1 MERREFL
8 KQGGAVATGVG
19 ATALAAPAVVTAQSP
34 TLQWRLASSFPK
46 SLDIL
51 YGTAEFFA
59 RRVSEMT
66 GGRFQIRVHAGGEIV
81 PPLQVLD
88 AVQNG
93 TIECGHTASYYYF
106 GKNPA
111 FAFDTT
117 IPFGMNTRQHNAWMY
132 AGGGLELMRELFK
145 EYGCVNFPA
154 GNTGAQMGGWFRK
167 EIKSPAD
174 LKGLKMRIAGL
185 AGQMLAKLGTVP
197 QQIAGGEIY
206 QALERGSIDAV
217 EWTVPYDDEKL
228 GLSKVAK
235 YYYYPGFWEGTA
247 QLSVLINLKKWEEL
261 PAEYKAIVEAAAAE
275 SGVTMTARYDAKNPE
290 ALRRLVA
297 AGTQL
302 RAFPRPVME
311 AARKSALELYEELS
325 AKSPHFKKIYEA
337 WNKFRAEE
345 TLWFRVSEHSFDSF
359 MNSVDAQS
367 RAAPAAGKGDKK

>member
-1 MERREFL
+1 
-8 KQGGAVATGVG
+8 
-19 ATALAAPAVVTAQSP
+19 
-34 TLQWRLASSFPK
+34 
-46 SLDIL
+46 
-51 YGTAEFFA
+51 
-59 RRVSEMT
+59 
-66 GGRFQIRVHAGGEIV
+66 
-81 PPLQVLD
+81 
-88 AVQNG
+88 
-93 TIECGHTASYYYF
+93 
-106 GKNPA
+106 
-111 FAFDTT
+111 
-117 IPFGMNTRQHNAWMY
+117 MY
-132 AGGGLELMRELFK
+132 AGGGMELMRELFK

-261 PAEYKAIVEAAAAE
+261 PAEYKAIIEAAAAE
-275 SGVTMTARYDAKNPE
+275 SGVTMTARYDARNPE

-311 AARKSALELYEELS
+311 AARKSALELYDELS

-345 TLWFRVSEHSFDSF
+345 TLWFRVAEHSFDTF
-359 MNSVDAQS
+359 MNSVDAQT